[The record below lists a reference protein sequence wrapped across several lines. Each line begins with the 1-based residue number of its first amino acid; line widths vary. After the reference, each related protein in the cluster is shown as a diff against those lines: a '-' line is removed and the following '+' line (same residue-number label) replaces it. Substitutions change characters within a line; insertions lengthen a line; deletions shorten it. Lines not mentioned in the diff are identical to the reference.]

1 MIAVTRLRAG
11 LDDKDLTF
19 LFSNP
24 DRLWC
29 PSVRLSCSSLNTEG
43 SYRGGKAIV
52 E

>member
-1 MIAVTRLRAG
+1 MIAVIRLRAG

-19 LFSNP
+19 LFSNL

-29 PSVRLSCSSLNTEG
+29 PSVHPSCSSLNTEG
-43 SYRGGKAIV
+43 AYRGVKAVV